1 MELMND
7 AAPTSQPVL
16 QELPTD
22 LSLSDAADVL
32 TRLRNEQ
39 SSTDSGVSVETPADN
54 TEVESTEEVL
64 ELDDD
69 AEVGLSDESD
79 DEGYDDQELDDG
91 QPENEYAES
100 DVVEI
105 DGQEVSL
112 AEIRDWRDGSMKDA
126 DYRQKTEHVAEM
138 RKEVEQQKYQN
149 QKVLESRTQD
159 LEKVAQ
165 NYAFRLGE
173 MDAQINSELEQFQNI
188 DWQELA
194 KKDPLQYT
202 AVKAQHDATMQQRQ
216 EVNGRTQ
223 QFLQQQQQI
232 QQQMQQ
238 DQAAAAQPE
247 LKRRMPDWNDSLYY
261 RLIDFGTDN
270 YGFDRDAALNWTD
283 PSTFEC
289 LRDAMLYREGKSIK
303 TKKSVRTSPR
313 KTLKPRASTTRSRP
327 KAKQEATT
335 AFETARSTGKIDDAV
350 AALQAHRKASSR
362 R

>member
-7 AAPTSQPVL
+7 AAPTSQPVS
-16 QELPTD
+16 QELTTD

-32 TRLRNEQ
+32 TKLRNEQ
-39 SSTDSGVSVETPADN
+39 SSTNSGVSVEIPV
-54 TEVESTEEVL
+54 EEPEIESTEIS
-64 ELDDD
+64 ELDEETE
-69 AEVGLSDESD
+69 AGLSEESD
-79 DEGYDDQELDDG
+79 EGEYDDQEPENG
-91 QPENEYAES
+91 QPENEYEDS

-112 AEIRDWRDGSMKDA
+112 AEIRDWRDGNMKDA
-126 DYRQKTEHVAEM
+126 DYRQKTEHVANL

-149 QKVLESRTQD
+149 QKVLEGRTQD
-159 LEKVAQ
+159 LDKVAQ
-165 NYAFRLGE
+165 TYAFRLGE
-173 MDAQINSELEQFQNI
+173 MVAQVNSELEQFQNI

-202 AVKAQHDATMQQRQ
+202 AVKAQHDATMQKRQ

-223 QFLQQQQQI
+223 QFMQQQQQV

-238 DQAAAAQPE
+238 DQASAAQPE
-247 LKRRMPDWNDSLYY
+247 LKRRMPEWNDSLYY
-261 RLIDFGTDN
+261 RLIDFGAES
-270 YGFDRDAALNWTD
+270 YGFDRDTALNWTD

-327 KAKQEATT
+327 KAKQEATN